1 MIITKFFCS
10 LLLGFLCCIVS
21 NSCAGSSRRDRDGR
35 YTGAGLGLVY
45 AVPLD
50 WIRATSDSS
59 NKELVLAPLSLPSDS
74 HPKIS
79 VSIFSRFD
87 SRYPR
92 SQSGCATSYKD
103 GIASVTD
110 ENIEMEKM
118 PRNVTSPEFGQIA
131 QYRYHSDY
139 YGDNLVSFIIA
150 DDHFIS
156 VELWAVNEVQRR
168 KFEQIF
174 ADFVKSIKVSE

>member
-1 MIITKFFCS
+1 M
-10 LLLGFLCCIVS
+10 
-21 NSCAGSSRRDRDGR
+21 
-35 YTGAGLGLVY
+35 
-45 AVPLD
+45 
-50 WIRATSDSS
+50 
-59 NKELVLAPLSLPSDS
+59 
-74 HPKIS
+74 
-79 VSIFSRFD
+79 
-87 SRYPR
+87 
-92 SQSGCATSYKD
+92 
-103 GIASVTD
+103 TD